1 MFSFTLFVYY
11 FTVVS
16 WVALATPQKPQQSL
30 VSQSLLANQSTLDSY
45 DTIQLRKLNYLGS
58 SLSVYTKSLTTGD
71 AIDYVVDGA
80 NGEKKIGNVFKNK
93 LKECSS
99 VLPSSPDEQ
108 KAVTRRPVVLDIG
121 ANAGIYGLY
130 AGKMGCQTYFFE
142 IQPVCIRNI
151 YSSILIN
158 SMDGHASI
166 IPFPV
171 GNETN
176 KVIELDES
184 SHCFAIYRVSTGN
197 QHEEYE
203 KHQKVHCTFKTKSVR
218 IDDVFH
224 HAMQTSK
231 LDTWVL

>member
-1 MFSFTLFVYY
+1 MGGVGYTTETATITCFAITVSKSKHVGFVRHNSAAETELSWY
-11 FTVVS
+11 FFFRVHEIFNHRWCHRLCS
-16 WVALATPQKPQQSL
+16 WW
-30 VSQSLLANQSTLDSY
+30 
-45 DTIQLRKLNYLGS
+45 
-58 SLSVYTKSLTTGD
+58 
-71 AIDYVVDGA
+71 A

-93 LKECSS
+93 LKECSP

-108 KAVTRRPVVLDIG
+108 KAVTIRPLVLDIG

-203 KHQKVHCTFKTKSVR
+203 KHQKVHSTFKTKIVR
-218 IDDVFH
+218 IEDVFH

-231 LDTWVL
+231 LDTWCWYIKSNRYYIH